1 MFFDIKKK
9 ITLNYSKSALT
20 GFFPMDSRTSS
31 KLSRGIRAIS
41 VRATEGLL
49 YMKIRM
55 CIMKFCQTDKI
66 LKRIYM
72 FDDAEFL

>member
-1 MFFDIKKK
+1 
-9 ITLNYSKSALT
+9 
-20 GFFPMDSRTSS
+20 MDSRTSS